1 MLRLVILMLLFT
13 SCVST
18 ESKIY
23 NFDQYDSPILLPV
36 VEKKLVNEK
45 LLSEDFKFYFSD
57 TINKNFKLDGFQ
69 GIVFI
74 TILSYSEIVENF
86 NNSKEIQINIELEI
100 KIKKDNFQKK
110 VILNASQ
117 NGKITGN
124 FSISEF
130 DVLINTTQIKLVN
143 KIMNEINNQF

>member
-1 MLRLVILMLLFT
+1 MLLFS

-23 NFDQYDSPILLPV
+23 NFDQYNSPIQLPV
-36 VEKKLVNEK
+36 VEKKLINEK

-57 TINKNFKLDGFQ
+57 TLNKNFKLDGFE

-74 TILSYSEIVENF
+74 TIISYSEILKNL

-100 KIKKDNFQKK
+100 KIKKDNSQQK
-110 VILNASQ
+110 VIINASQ

-130 DVLINTTQIKLVN
+130 DELINKTQIKLVN

>member
-1 MLRLVILMLLFT
+1 MFRLVILMLLFS

-23 NFDQYDSPILLPV
+23 NFDQYNSPIQLPV
-36 VEKKLVNEK
+36 VEKKLINEK

-57 TINKNFKLDGFQ
+57 TLNKNFKLDGFE

-74 TILSYSEIVENF
+74 TIISYSEILKNL

-100 KIKKDNFQKK
+100 KIKKDNSQQK
-110 VILNASQ
+110 VIINASQ

-130 DVLINTTQIKLVN
+130 DELINKTQIKLVN

>member
-1 MLRLVILMLLFT
+1 MLRLVILLLLFS

-36 VEKKLVNEK
+36 VEKKLINEK
-45 LLSEDFKFYFSD
+45 LLSEDFKFYFND
-57 TINKNFKLDGFQ
+57 TINKNFKLDGYE
-69 GIVFI
+69 GIFFI
-74 TILSYSEIVENF
+74 TIISYSEIIKNL

-100 KIKKDNFQKK
+100 KLKKENSQQK

-130 DVLINTTQIKLVN
+130 DELINTTQIKLVN
-143 KIMNEINNQF
+143 KIMNEIHNQF